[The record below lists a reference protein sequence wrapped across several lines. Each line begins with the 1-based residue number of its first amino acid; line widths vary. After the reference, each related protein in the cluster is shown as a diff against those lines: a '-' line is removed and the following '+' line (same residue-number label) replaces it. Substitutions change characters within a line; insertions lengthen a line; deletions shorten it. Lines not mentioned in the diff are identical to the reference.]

1 MKKLSAIMALILSAL
16 LCSCGIGE
24 AKGEL
29 YAMDTYM
36 SFKLYGEGG
45 SEALSQIKTMV
56 AEYDGKLSTTDE
68 NSEIYRLNAEG
79 KASLSSDTLR
89 ILNRSLGLCG
99 ELQPALDIT
108 VYPIVREWG
117 FVGGEYKIPDEKTL
131 ADLSTKVDYKSVKV
145 DDSTVTLG
153 ESAQIDLGAVAKGF
167 LADESK
173 PILAEN
179 NINSALLSFGGTI
192 LAYGKKPDGT
202 SWKVGIANPEN
213 SSDYFGYLSCEDKVV
228 ATSGGYERY
237 FVGDDGTKYIH
248 IINPATGYPADSAL
262 SSVSVI
268 SSDGT
273 AADAMSTALYVMGVE
288 RAIEYYKSSGK
299 NFDFIMLCGD
309 GRLYISEGIAEDF
322 TLKEGFEAKIT
333 VV

>member
-1 MKKLSAIMALILSAL
+1 MKKLSAIMALIITAL
-16 LCSCGIGE
+16 LCSCGVNE

-45 SEALSQIKTMV
+45 AEALPQIKTIV
-56 AEYDGKLSTTDE
+56 TEYDGKLSATDE

-79 KASLSSDTLR
+79 EASLSPDALR
-89 ILNRSLGLCG
+89 ILNRSLELCA
-99 ELQPALDIT
+99 ELKPALDIT

-117 FVGGEYKIPDEKTL
+117 FVGGDYKIPDEKTL
-131 ADLSTKVDYKSVKV
+131 AQLSTKVDYKSVKV
-145 DDSTVTLG
+145 DGDTVTLG

-179 NINSALLSFGGTI
+179 NINSALLNFGGTI

-237 FVGDDGTKYIH
+237 FVGEDGARYIH
-248 IINPATGYPADSAL
+248 IINPATGYPVDNGV
-262 SSVSVI
+262 SSVTVI

-273 AADAMSTALYVMGVE
+273 VADAMSTALYVMGVDK
-288 RAIEYYKSSGK
+288 AIDYYKTSEK
-299 NFDFIMLCGD
+299 DFDFIILCGD
-309 GRLYISEGIAEDF
+309 GRLYISDAIAADF
-322 TLKEGFEAKIT
+322 TLKDGYEAKIT